1 MTTDGSLCLCEAS
14 MPYLLFAGCCLVWSV
29 SFLLM
34 KKAVVGFHPITV
46 AAWRVLG
53 GGFVL
58 AFLCWRR
65 REWPRLTLQ
74 QARWLGVVCLLGC
87 GWPYVIQPEIVARQG
102 SAFVALAVSL
112 VPLITLIFSAVFLG
126 VYPSSR
132 QLAGVCTAFV
142 CLGVLLVDG
151 LRRAIPLSDLLL
163 ACSVPACYSAA
174 NLVIRRQLAQTG
186 SLGMTFLIMLITS
199 AVLFP
204 LSLTQTNPGCD
215 SPRDWWLAVAC
226 LGLLG
231 TVGTGLATYWFNTM
245 IQLEGPLFAGMSTNL
260 VPIGALLWGWWDA
273 EEISARQVLALLGI
287 VIGVVWV
294 QTATYQRPVPIPP
307 PNPSATPS
315 GD

>member
-1 MTTDGSLCLCEAS
+1 

-53 GGFVL
+53 GGLVL

-65 REWPRLTLQ
+65 REWPRLTPRQ
-74 QARWLGVVCLLGC
+74 VRWLGVVCLLGC

-132 QLAGVCTAFV
+132 QLVGVCTAFV

-163 ACSVPACYSAA
+163 ACTVPACYSAA
-174 NLVIRRQLAQTG
+174 NLVIRRQLSQTG

-204 LSLTQTNPGCD
+204 LSLTQTNPACD

-273 EEISARQVLALLGI
+273 EEISARQVMALLGI
-287 VIGVVWV
+287 VVGVVWV
-294 QTATYQRPVPIPP
+294 QTATYQRPIPVPPANPP
-307 PNPSATPS
+307 ATPPAA
-315 GD
+315 

>member
-1 MTTDGSLCLCEAS
+1 
-14 MPYLLFAGCCLVWSV
+14 MPYLLFVGCCLVWSV

-34 KKAVVGFHPITV
+34 KKAVVGVHPITV

-102 SAFVALAVSL
+102 SAFVALTVSL

-132 QLAGVCTAFV
+132 QLVGVCTAFI

-174 NLVIRRQLAQTG
+174 NLVIRRHLVQTG
-186 SLGMTFLIMLITS
+186 SLGMTFLIMLVTS
-199 AVLFP
+199 AILFP
-204 LSLTQTNPGCD
+204 LSLTQINPVCD

-273 EEISARQVLALLGI
+273 EEISARQVLALVGI
-287 VIGVVWV
+287 VISVVWV
-294 QTATYQRPVPIPP
+294 QTATYQRPVPAPP
-307 PNPSATPS
+307 QRAPGNPAA
-315 GD
+315 

>member
-1 MTTDGSLCLCEAS
+1 
-14 MPYLLFAGCCLVWSV
+14 MPYLLFVGCCLVWSV

-53 GGFVL
+53 GGLVL

-65 REWPRLTLQ
+65 REWPRLTLR

-87 GWPYVIQPEIVARQG
+87 GWPYAIQPEIVARQG
-102 SAFVALAVSL
+102 SAFVALTVSL

-132 QLAGVCTAFV
+132 QLVGVCTAFI

-174 NLVIRRQLAQTG
+174 NLVIRRHLVQTG
-186 SLGMTFLIMLITS
+186 SLGMTFLIMLVTS
-199 AVLFP
+199 AILFP
-204 LSLTQTNPGCD
+204 LSLTQVNPVCD

-273 EEISARQVLALLGI
+273 EEISARQVVALVGI
-287 VIGVVWV
+287 VIAVVWV
-294 QTATYQRPVPIPP
+294 QTATYQRPVPVPP
-307 PNPSATPS
+307 PAVPENPAA
-315 GD
+315 D